1 MTKEQPI
8 DLAIID
14 DKEIKKIKDK
24 KQRIDRV
31 MKVIHENWLDKDK
44 EFMDEIT
51 DLMEWLLKE

>member
-1 MTKEQPI
+1 MAKEQPI

-14 DKEIKKIKDK
+14 DEEIKKIKDK